1 MKKIKEVLIQR
12 VSHIR
17 KQELPEPQNGSGSK
31 RNRMR
36 FRIALKRK
44 LRAAKVVPALPYM
57 RVELYMEQA
66 KEVSA
71 VRYYNVAT
79 TGYPVCPN
87 CGYAMEREYQKYCEV
102 CGQLLG
108 WKKFIRDEVTVQ
120 RITGPGLVKESFL
133 KPKNLSKDVAE
144 LVAKGKND
152 TKTSAKNWPCSVR

>member
-31 RNRMR
+31 RNRTR

-44 LRAAKVVPALPYM
+44 MRAAKVAPALPYM

-66 KEVSA
+66 KEVTA

-87 CGYAMEREYQKYCEV
+87 CGYILEREYQKHCDQ

-108 WKKFIRDEVTVQ
+108 WKKFAKDEVTVQ
-120 RITGPGLVKESFL
+120 RVTGSPIKKNQASLINNSQYECSTQERSS
-133 KPKNLSKDVAE
+133 PKWN
-144 LVAKGKND
+144 NF
-152 TKTSAKNWPCSVR
+152 